1 MNRNAL
7 LATLCLA
14 LCSGLGSAASAS
26 ASPLMPTDAFSLDSY
41 FRWNRPYTPP
51 VSSSI
56 VIPSRADYVATVSG
70 TFSYYAARA
79 YGHFIHKEQVLCGTP
94 ESAPKYSGSAG
105 GTGPVGF
112 DAEFVFAR
120 PWVSAKCRRAHLPV
134 RWSNFEMTTDTH
146 WRHPTILGGLPSA
159 PSAGHT
165 YSFAVV
171 GDNRPVKFRLADV
184 YPRDN
189 YGILKIQLAPATT
202 AVCQANYRAFG
213 LTSPTQCALGT

>member
-1 MNRNAL
+1 MKRYTL

-14 LCSGLGSAASAS
+14 LCAGLAIAASAS
-26 ASPLMPTDAFSLDSY
+26 ASPVGPTDAFSLDSY
-41 FRWNRPYTPP
+41 YGWKEPNTPA
-51 VSSSI
+51 VTSRI
-56 VIPSRADYVATVSG
+56 VIPRGADYVATVSG

-79 YGHFIHKEQVLCGTP
+79 YGHFTHKEQVLCGTP
-94 ESAPKYSGSAG
+94 ESAPEYSGSAG

-120 PWVSAKCRRAHLPV
+120 PWVSGRCARAHLPV
-134 RWSNFEMTTDTH
+134 RWGNFEMANATH
-146 WRHPTILGGLPSA
+146 WRHPTILGDLPSA

-165 YSFAVV
+165 YYFAVV
-171 GDNRPVKFRLADV
+171 GENRPVKFRLADV

-189 YGILKIQLAPATT
+189 YGILRIQLAPATT

-213 LTSPTQCALGT
+213 LTSPTQCA